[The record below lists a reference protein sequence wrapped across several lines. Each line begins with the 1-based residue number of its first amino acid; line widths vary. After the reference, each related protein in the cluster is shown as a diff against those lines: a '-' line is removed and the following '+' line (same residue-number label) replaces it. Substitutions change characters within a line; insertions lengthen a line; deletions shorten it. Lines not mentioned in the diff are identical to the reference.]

1 MAIDFELGESLDA
14 VRLRTR
20 ECLAPLAARRREI
33 QRRSPQEGGYP
44 DDVWQ
49 ALADAG
55 ILGGVI
61 PRAYG
66 GTEIGALGVTVGL
79 EELAA
84 LDVGNFLP
92 VLTTMAAFAIVQRG
106 SEELKQRVLPE
117 IAAGRW
123 RSCFALTEREAGFN
137 VFRIQTSAQRVGDD
151 YLLDGEK
158 ILISAADVVDYLLV
172 TVRTKSAED
181 CVREGMGKA
190 YGMSMLLVDAKSAGL
205 SREQQDTGTAGGI
218 LRQYRLR
225 FDAVRVPSANLIGV
239 EHGGA
244 LGMLTCFTLERV
256 LTAALAVG
264 ASRYCLDIACEH
276 ARTRKVFGDTPI
288 GRYQAIQHPL
298 AEVRLRQEAVRLL
311 VQKAAWG
318 LDRGDDPRLVGV
330 SANAAKFLGVELGLK
345 SVDSAVEA
353 LGGRGFEEESG
364 LMRLWQAARLMR
376 TSPISDSLILNFVAE
391 HDLALPRA
399 S

>member
-1 MAIDFELGESLDA
+1 MAIDFVLGENLET
-14 VRLRTR
+14 VRSRAR
-20 ECLAPLAARRREI
+20 ECLAPLAARRSEI
-33 QRRSPQEGGYP
+33 QRRSPDEGGYP
-44 DDVWQ
+44 DEVWE
-49 ALADAG
+49 ALAAAG
-55 ILGGVI
+55 ILGGLI

-66 GTEIGALGVTVGL
+66 GTEIGVLGVTVGL

-92 VLTTMAAFAIVQRG
+92 VLTSMAAFTIVQQG

-137 VFRIQTSAQRVGDD
+137 VFRIQTSARRVGDD
-151 YLLDGEK
+151 YVLDGEK
-158 ILISAADVVDYLLV
+158 VYISAADVVDYLLV
-172 TVRTKSAED
+172 TARTKPLEE
-181 CVREGMGKA
+181 CVREGLGKA
-190 YGMSMLLVDAKSAGL
+190 YGMSMLLVDAKSAGF

-218 LRQYRLR
+218 LRQYRLC

-239 EHGGA
+239 EHGGG
-244 LGMLTCFTLERV
+244 LGLLTCFNVERV

-264 ASRYCLDIACEH
+264 ASRYCLDLACRH

-318 LDRGDDPRLVGV
+318 IDRGVDPQAVGI

-376 TSPISDSLILNFVAE
+376 TSPISDSLVLNFVAE
-391 HDLALPRA
+391 HDLALPR
-399 S
+399 SS